1 MKRDNLR
8 MFRLARKLT
17 QAAMAE
23 RCGVA
28 RVTYIKIERGERNP
42 RPEFWLKLQ
51 SEFNIS
57 DADMFPL
64 QKGGE

>member
-1 MKRDNLR
+1 MKRKKLR
-8 MFRLARKLT
+8 LFRLAQDLT
-17 QAAMAE
+17 QEEMAK
-23 RCGVA
+23 RCGVS
-28 RVTYIKIERGERNP
+28 RVSYIKIERGERNP